1 MRIGSPE
8 ALAPTSSDS
17 PPRRP
22 RRIAVT
28 ALAALF
34 MASAGPASGSSH
46 EGRTDTSADED
57 RRSTQRTGEGTD
69 RLGGPAPW
77 PFAMDV
83 LVDAARAVVSEVA
96 SVAPIAED
104 PGTTTRLR
112 PRPKPGAFSMNLY
125 SKGDFLS
132 QQTTFWCIP
141 SSTQTMMNIMDEG
154 QPNRSRSLQARLYR
168 IGDNLEEDGSV
179 SDEVEP
185 DDFRGMGISEWVG
198 LLNRFDYGPYELGR
212 AKTRQNALKK
222 AARLMRKTGKPVGLV
237 VWQGA
242 HAWVMSGFTATA
254 DPAYAK
260 DFTVT
265 SVWVQDPW
273 FPRVSSIWGPSRPPN
288 SKVTASA
295 LGQDYVPYDRP
306 HRRQPDRD
314 GKYMLVL
321 PKLAPGT
328 RVA

>member
-1 MRIGSPE
+1 MPG
-8 ALAPTSSDS
+8 ALAVTSTDPTA
-17 PPRRP
+17 RRP

-46 EGRTDTSADED
+46 EETTGSGARDE
-57 RRSTQRTGEGTD
+57 RRSAQRADASSD
-69 RLGGPAPW
+69 RLGAAVPVPLAI
-77 PFAMDV
+77 DV
-83 LVDAARAVVSEVA
+83 LVDAVRAVVHEVA
-96 SVAPIAED
+96 AVPFTAEE
-104 PGTTTRLR
+104 PGMTTIRLR
-112 PRPKPGAFSMNLY
+112 PRPGPGAFSMNLY

-132 QQTTFWCIP
+132 QQTTYWCIP
-141 SSTQTMMNIMDEG
+141 ASTQTMMNIMDAG
-154 QPNRSRSLQARLYR
+154 RPDRSRALQARLYR

-179 SDEVEP
+179 SDEIEP

-212 AKTRQNALKK
+212 ASTRQSALRK

-273 FPRVSSIWGPSRPPN
+273 YPRVSSTWGPSRPPN
-288 SKVTASA
+288 ARVSASA
-295 LGQDYVPYDRP
+295 LGQDFVPYDRP
-306 HRRQPDRD
+306 QRRHPGRD
-314 GKYMLVL
+314 GKFMLVL